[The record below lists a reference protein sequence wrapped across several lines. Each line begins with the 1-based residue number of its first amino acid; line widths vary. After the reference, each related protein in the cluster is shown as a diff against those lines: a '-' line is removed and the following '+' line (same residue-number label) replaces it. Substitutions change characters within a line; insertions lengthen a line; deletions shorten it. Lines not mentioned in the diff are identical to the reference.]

1 MNDIEQ
7 FQGEVQQN
15 IQSLAQDKDL
25 QSLSRIWLRE
35 VTAHKYHYNFTLM
48 GLPIIQCPQD
58 VLAMQQLIWE
68 VKPDLIIET
77 GIARGGSLIFYASML
92 ELLAQS
98 GHGEGTVLGIDI
110 DIRQHNREAI
120 EAHPMA
126 RRVQM
131 LQGSSIDSGII
142 EQVKRIA
149 AGKQRVLVAL
159 DSNHTH
165 DHVLAELEAYAPLTS
180 VGSYCVVFDTA
191 VEDMPQAMFNDRPWG
206 VGNNPKTAVHAYLR
220 DHPEFVIDADIH
232 HKLLI
237 TVAPDGSLKRVA

>member
-35 VTAHKYHYNFTLM
+35 VTAHKYHYNFTWM

-98 GHGEGTVLGIDI
+98 GHGEGKVLGIDI

-131 LQGSSIDSGII
+131 LQGSSIDPDII

-237 TVAPDGSLKRVA
+237 PSHRTAT